1 MKIMKKT
8 SILLA
13 AAAIL
18 AAAVS
23 CNKEQNVIEEPAA
36 PTNIQV
42 NITVSDMMPATKAIK
57 SGWTS
62 GDKINIWFD
71 GAQTVTP
78 HLIITYDGSKW
89 VPGTINPTAEA
100 ALKTDDTGTF
110 RYLFEATNNLA
121 AYDKPFTWQFAFPSG
136 KINSQDY
143 YSPVMAVGSPRG
155 DVKYDYDGTTLTL
168 NLSGWMY
175 ITNTQIVVTGLSG
188 NPEDWCLKMKTGTYS
203 WYSIQDLRNLGSED
217 HISFGYSDSHA
228 SRGTANA
235 DGVAFYFRSI
245 TNEIYNV
252 SSVSSYADHTFT
264 LYNATES
271 YQFVKT
277 ATPITSA
284 YYTAHSGA
292 GAADVIDHTFTA
304 IKIPFS
310 KFSTIYP

>member
-8 SILLA
+8 GILLA

-18 AAAVS
+18 VAAVS
-23 CNKEQNVIEEPAA
+23 CNKDQDYA
-36 PTNIQV
+36 PQGV
-42 NITVSDMMPATKAIK
+42 KLNITVADLEQGTKAIK
-57 SGWTS
+57 TGWTS

-71 GAQTVTP
+71 RAQTVTP

-121 AYDKPFTWQFAFPSG
+121 AYDKPFTWKFAFPLG

-143 YSPVMAVGSPRG
+143 YSPVLAVGSPRG

-175 ITNTQIVVTGLSG
+175 ITNAQIVVTGLSG
-188 NPEDWCLKMKTGTYS
+188 NPEDWCLKMKTSSTYP
-203 WYSIQDLRNLGSED
+203 WYSIQDLRNLNSED
-217 HISFGYSDSHA
+217 HISFGYSGGHA

-235 DGVAFYFRSI
+235 DGVAFYFRSQ
-245 TNEIYNV
+245 TKDIYNV
-252 SSVSSYADHTFT
+252 ISSSPYADHTFT

-271 YQFVKT
+271 YQFVKA
-277 ATPITSA
+277 ATPIASA
-284 YYTAHSGA
+284 YYTANPEA
-292 GAADVIDHTFTA
+292 GIYDVLDHTFTA

-310 KFSTIYP
+310 KFSAL

>member
-23 CNKEQNVIEEPAA
+23 CYKEQNVIEEPAA

-71 GAQTVTP
+71 RAQTVTP

-100 ALKTDDTGTF
+100 ALKTDNTGTF
-110 RYLFEATNNLA
+110 RYLFEATNNLS
-121 AYDKPFTWQFAFPSG
+121 AYNTKFGYLFEFPYG
-136 KINSQDY
+136 TINSQDY
-143 YSPVMAVGSPRG
+143 FSPVMAVGSPRG

-175 ITNTQIVVTGLSG
+175 ITNAQIVVTGLSG
-188 NPEDWCLKMKTGTYS
+188 NPEDWCLKMTTGS
-203 WYSIQDLRNLGSED
+203 SPWYSIQDLRDLGTED
-217 HISFGYSDSHA
+217 HISFGYSDGHA

-235 DGVAFYFRSI
+235 DGVAFYFRYK
-245 TNEIYNV
+245 NKDIYNV
-252 SSVSSYADHTFT
+252 SSVSPYADHTFT

-277 ATPITSA
+277 ATPIASA
-284 YYTAHSGA
+284 YYTANPEA
-292 GAADVIDHTFTA
+292 GTYDVLDHTFTA

-310 KFSTIYP
+310 KFSTL

>member
-1 MKIMKKT
+1 MKKT
-8 SILLA
+8 YILLA

-23 CNKEQNVIEEPAA
+23 CNKDQDSTPKGVK
-36 PTNIQV
+36 V
-42 NITVSDMMPATKAIK
+42 NITVADLNPDTKAVK

-71 GAQTVTP
+71 RAESLTP

-121 AYDKPFTWQFAFPSG
+121 AYDKPFTWKFAFPLG

-143 YSPVMAVGSPRG
+143 YSPVLAVGSPRG

-175 ITNTQIVVTGLSG
+175 ITNAQIVVTGLSG
-188 NPEDWCLKMKTGTYS
+188 NPEDWCLKMTTGS
-203 WYSIQDLRNLGSED
+203 SPWYSIQDLRNLNSED
-217 HISFGYSDSHA
+217 HISFGYSDGHA

-235 DGVAFYFRSI
+235 DGVAFYYRSQ
-245 TNEIYNV
+245 NKDIYNV
-252 SSVSSYADHTFT
+252 SSVSPYADHTFT

-277 ATPITSA
+277 TTPITSA
-284 YYTAHSGA
+284 YYTAHPEA
-292 GAADVIDHTFTA
+292 GTYDVIDNTFTA
-304 IKIPFS
+304 VKIPFS
-310 KFSTIYP
+310 KFSTL

>member
-8 SILLA
+8 GILLA

-18 AAAVS
+18 VAAVS
-23 CNKEQNVIEEPAA
+23 CNKDQDYA
-36 PTNIQV
+36 PQGV
-42 NITVSDMMPATKAIK
+42 KLNITVADLEQGTKAIK
-57 SGWTS
+57 TGWTS

-100 ALKTDDTGTF
+100 ALRTDDTGTF
-110 RYLFEATNNLA
+110 RYLFEATNNLS
-121 AYDKPFTWQFAFPSG
+121 AYNTKFGYLFEFPYG
-136 KINSQDY
+136 TINSQDY

-203 WYSIQDLRNLGSED
+203 WYSIQDLRNLDSED

-252 SSVSSYADHTFT
+252 SSVSPYADHTFT

-284 YYTAHSGA
+284 YYTAHPGA
-292 GAADVIDHTFTA
+292 GINDVIDHTFTA

-310 KFSTIYP
+310 KFSTI